1 MRCVS
6 SLHHQKTRQE
16 KRGVDDIPQ
25 FTPQSYPIRL
35 ACRINPGYR
44 TQPRLILTTHQ
55 TSTPPENDDRLHPYT
70 LLPIPPSLPLTP
82 FSLPTPLNLSLITNQ
97 SSKMDTTTL
106 FSVRN
111 KTVLITGGAK
121 GLGYMITTGFV
132 LAGARVYISS
142 RDAKACETAA
152 RELNALAASSSS
164 SSTSI
169 PGGSCTALPADLS
182 KASECARLASD
193 LASREKCLHVLI
205 NNSGA
210 TWGES
215 YDSYPDSAWSKLLT
229 LNLQR
234 VFTLTQAL
242 TPLLEKAG
250 EESRVNGTVTD
261 PGRVI
266 HIGSIDGIRTPT
278 MPTFA
283 YSASKA
289 GLHALSKHLATH
301 LGPRGITSNTLAC
314 GPFPSKMMKATL
326 EEFGEEIKEANP
338 LGRIGTPEDAAGAC
352 LFLASRAG
360 AFVNGATIRLDGGVS
375 LMSRI

>member
-1 MRCVS
+1 
-6 SLHHQKTRQE
+6 
-16 KRGVDDIPQ
+16 
-25 FTPQSYPIRL
+25 
-35 ACRINPGYR
+35 
-44 TQPRLILTTHQ
+44 
-55 TSTPPENDDRLHPYT
+55 
-70 LLPIPPSLPLTP
+70 
-82 FSLPTPLNLSLITNQ
+82 
-97 SSKMDTTTL
+97 MDTQSL
-106 FSVRN
+106 F
-111 KTVLITGGAK
+111 TVKDKVVLVTGGAK
-121 GLGYMITTGFV
+121 GLGLMITTGFV

-142 RDAKACETAA
+142 RDRAACES
-152 RELNALAASSSS
+152 AASSLNQLASAT
-164 SSTSI
+164 STATAGGKCI
-169 PGGSCTALPADLS
+169 PLPADLS
-182 KASECARLASD
+182 SSTECARLAQEI
-193 LASREKCLHVLI
+193 ASREKVLHVLV

-215 YDSYPDSAWSKLLT
+215 YASYPDSAWSKLLT

-250 EESRVNGTVTD
+250 ELSKNGNGVVMD

-266 HIGSIDGIRTPT
+266 NIGSIDGIRVPV

-289 GLHALSKHLATH
+289 GLHALSRHLATE
-301 LGPRGITSNTLAC
+301 LGPRGVTSNTLAC

-326 EEFGEEIKEANP
+326 EEFGEEIKAVNP

-360 AFVNGATIRLDGGVS
+360 AFVNGATLTLDGGVA
-375 LMSRI
+375 LMSKI